1 MARKISTRKT
11 PARKTRGRRTSSIS
25 EREIFIG
32 VIVLAVILA
41 VIQGISDFFSRN
53 PWVGWVIGLALLAI
67 FVYAAIR
74 IIKKFFD

>member
-1 MARKISTRKT
+1 MPGKK
-11 PARKTRGRRTSSIS
+11 RRRRESGIS

-32 VIVLAVILA
+32 VIVLVAVVA
-41 VIQGISDFFSRN
+41 VIQGISDFFGRN

-74 IIKKFFD
+74 VIKKFFD

>member
-1 MARKISTRKT
+1 MPRKKRTRTK
-11 PARKTRGRRTSSIS
+11 SSIS
-25 EREIFIG
+25 ERELFIG
-32 VIVLAVILA
+32 IIVLIAVVA

-53 PWVGWVIGLALLAI
+53 PWVGWVIGLAFLAI

>member
-1 MARKISTRKT
+1 MARKK
-11 PARKTRGRRTSSIS
+11 SSIS

-32 VIVLAVILA
+32 IIVLVAVVA

-67 FVYAAIR
+67 FVYAAIKL
-74 IIKKFFD
+74 IKKFLN

>member
-1 MARKISTRKT
+1 MPKKKRTRTK
-11 PARKTRGRRTSSIS
+11 SSIS

-32 VIVLAVILA
+32 IIVLVVILA

-53 PWVGWVIGLALLAI
+53 PWAGWVIGLSLLAV

-74 IIKKFFD
+74 IIKKYFD